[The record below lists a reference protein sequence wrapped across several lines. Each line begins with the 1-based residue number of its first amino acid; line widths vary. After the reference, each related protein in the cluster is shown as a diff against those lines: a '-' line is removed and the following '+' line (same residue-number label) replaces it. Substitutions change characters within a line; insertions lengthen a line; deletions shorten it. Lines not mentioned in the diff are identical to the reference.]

1 MKKGVITTVVV
12 IALVGAAS
20 YGVVSTRNGKV
31 AAGAGEYT
39 TVRTGRGEIV
49 NTITSTGT
57 LQPVSTV
64 DVGTQVSGIIDR
76 IYVDFNDTVTKG
88 QLIAELDRTVL
99 AGALDEAIASRNRS
113 KALYELARDE
123 YKRNEPLLE
132 KGFISEQEFARL
144 RTEYIT
150 QEASLQSAEASVTKA
165 RTNLNYATITSPI
178 NGTVIE
184 RSIEVGQT
192 VAASFSAPTLFV
204 IAEDLGHMEILA
216 SVDEADI
223 GGIRQGQEVRFT
235 VQAYPDMN
243 FIGEVKQIR
252 LQPTTTQNVVTYT
265 VVIATEN
272 PDGVLLP
279 GMTAT
284 VDFVIEKAV
293 NVLQVSNA
301 ALRFNPSGDS
311 AKGRVPA
318 QRPSIKKNSGEGRGA
333 PDVAKGKGTVF
344 GGKPVAEELYG
355 NQQIDAADGKRAA
368 VWVLDQGYTPRQ
380 EFIRIGITDGKMTEI
395 RSAGHI
401 GEGTEVITGVKAIT
415 RKKEKS
421 VSLIPQP
428 GPPGRRK

>member
-1 MKKGVITTVVV
+1 MKKGVIRAVVV
-12 IALVGAAS
+12 IALVGVAV
-20 YGVVSTRNGKV
+20 YGVFSRRNGK
-31 AAGAGEYT
+31 AAGGAGEYAT
-39 TVRTGRGEIV
+39 AKTGRGEIV

-64 DVGTQVSGIIDR
+64 DVGTQVSGIIDKV
-76 IYVDFNDTVTKG
+76 YADFNDTVTKG
-88 QLIAELDRTVL
+88 QVIAELDRTVL
-99 AGALDEAIASRNRS
+99 AGALDEAIAARNRA
-113 KALYELARDE
+113 KALFELARDE

-132 KGFISEQEFARL
+132 KGFISDQEFAAL
-144 RTEYIT
+144 RTDYIT

-165 RTNLNYATITSPI
+165 RTNLNYATVTSPI
-178 NGTVIE
+178 TGTVIE

-223 GGIRQGQEVRFT
+223 GGILQGQEVRFT
-235 VQAYPDMN
+235 VQAYPDRN
-243 FIGEVKQIR
+243 FVGEVKQIR

-293 NVLQVSNA
+293 DVLQVSNA
-301 ALRFNPSGDS
+301 ALRFSPSGDS
-311 AKGRVPA
+311 ATGRPPA
-318 QRPSIKKNSGEGRGA
+318 QRPPSKKKGGVDRGA
-333 PDVAKGKGTVF
+333 PDVAEGESAGL
-344 GGKPVAEELYG
+344 GGKPSAGEPHG
-355 NQQIDAADGKRAA
+355 NRQIDTTDGKRAV
-368 VWVLDQGYTPRQ
+368 VWVLDQGMPRP
-380 EFIRIGITDGKMTEI
+380 EFIRVGITDGKMTEI
-395 RSAGHI
+395 RFAGNI
-401 GEGTEVITGVKAIT
+401 REGTEVITGVRT
-415 RKKEKS
+415 LTQKKEKS

-428 GPPGRRK
+428 GPPGRR